1 MQEGG
6 NPGLGCFSLD
16 YFSKLVTLSKPPGP
30 SMTHVLNYKVETVRF
45 SSKAFVLHI
54 NKLVLIEYPAY
65 SKYPC

>member
-1 MQEGG
+1 
-6 NPGLGCFSLD
+6 
-16 YFSKLVTLSKPPGP
+16 
-30 SMTHVLNYKVETVRF
+30 MTHVLNYKVETVRF